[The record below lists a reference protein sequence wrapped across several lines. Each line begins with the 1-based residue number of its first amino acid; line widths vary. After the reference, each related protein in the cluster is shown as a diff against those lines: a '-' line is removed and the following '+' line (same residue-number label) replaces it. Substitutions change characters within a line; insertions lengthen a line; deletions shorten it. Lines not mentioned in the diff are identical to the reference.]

1 MGLVK
6 RRKTCNGKVDLNQ
19 PNQREEEQGEGE
31 ASKTHTEEKKR
42 GGLDRGSVLE
52 SSASEE

>member
-1 MGLVK
+1 MVLVK

-19 PNQREEEQGEGE
+19 PNQREEEQGEGGGIKD
-31 ASKTHTEEKKR
+31 AYRGEEE